1 MSSTAI
7 RSKDATADARVGTV
21 AMKLEVITIPV
32 SDVDR
37 AKEFYGGLGWRLDAD
52 FSKGD
57 DRVVQFTP
65 PGSQCSVHFGRNL
78 TSVPPGSAQSLWLI
92 VSDIQAAR
100 DELVRRGVE
109 VSEVFHY
116 AGWNRVD
123 PDARLSGPAPDRRSY
138 ASFVSFSDPDGNGW
152 LLQEITTRLPG
163 RIDAAETAFAST
175 ADLASAL
182 RRAEAAHGEH
192 EKRTG
197 QRDANWP
204 AWYAAYMVAEQAGT
218 ELPR

>member
-1 MSSTAI
+1 MSTTAI
-7 RSKDATADARVGTV
+7 RSNDSTADTLVGQV
-21 AMKLEVITIPV
+21 DLKLEVITIPV
-32 SDVDR
+32 SDFDR

-52 FSKGD
+52 FSNGA
-57 DRVVQFTP
+57 DRAIQFTP
-65 PGSQCSVHFGRNL
+65 PGSQCSIHFGK
-78 TSVPPGSAQSLWLI
+78 SAEPGSTQGLFLI

-116 AGWNRVD
+116 A
-123 PDARLSGPAPDRRSY
+123 AGPGPFGGQITGIAPDRPSYGSY
-138 ASFVSFSDPDGNGW
+138 ATFSDPDGNGW
-152 LLQEITTRLPG
+152 LLQEVTTRFPG
-163 RIDAAETAFAST
+163 RVAGDTTYASV
-175 ADLASAL
+175 ADLAQAL

-197 QRDANWP
+197 QRDENWP
-204 AWYAAYMVAEQAGT
+204 AWYAEYMVREQSGE